1 MSTQKLVEKILEQ
14 LAAQGATEAEV
25 IYSEGSG
32 VSVTGRASDVETI
45 ENNQDKSLVIT
56 VYKNHAKGTASTAV
70 VNQDNINLTME
81 KALAIAGMTEPDEAA
96 GLADPELLAKEFR
109 ALETWYDNHKPI
121 DDLMEMVLKAE
132 AAAVDYA
139 NQQGRQITIDD
150 ASVQMGEGY
159 SVYANSNGFYGEKRG
174 SNVSASVVAIAEHE
188 GQMEREYWWDA
199 KRRIQDLEAVEQIGI
214 KAAQRTLQRAGSRKI
229 KSCKAPVLFDPSCA
243 KTLIG
248 HMTSAISGSSLY
260 QEASFLKNDLHN
272 QLFPEWFSLYEDPFI
287 TGGFASRNFDSNG
300 VQTHQRHIIE
310 QGLLNGFLLS
320 VYSARRLGL
329 TTTGNA
335 GGAHNLEVQSQQP
348 LAKDLIK
355 TMDRGLLVTSM
366 MGQGVNPVT
375 GDYSRGASGF
385 WVEHGEIQFPVS
397 ELTIAGNLKQMFRD
411 LQAVGDDVDRRSKTA
426 TGSWLIGEM
435 TIAGD

>member
-70 VNQDNINLTME
+70 VNQDNINLTMD

-96 GLADPELLAKEFR
+96 GLADPELLTTEFR